1 MPVAIVQLEYVIQH
15 QYLSVSICLWFH
27 FFALSFLSAV
37 PTLMGDED
45 DETDVS
51 DMDEGEADAFTSKQM
66 NKKRQVSS

>member
-1 MPVAIVQLEYVIQH
+1 MFVVL
-15 QYLSVSICLWFH
+15 

-66 NKKRQVSS
+66 NKKRQVSP